1 MWKNIIGSFLFP
13 ALSFIPGSYSFL
25 ETNIM
30 VATHADSMIAEAALK
45 GITGFDRQTA
55 WDAVFKDAT
64 VPPKDDKN
72 TSYYDREEVPFI
84 VTPNAA
90 SCALICHSEC

>member
-1 MWKNIIGSFLFP
+1 MLP
-13 ALSFIPGSYSFL
+13 ALSCPTNSCSFS

-64 VPPKDDKN
+64 VPPKDDWN
-72 TSYYDREEVPFI
+72 TSYYDREEV
-84 VTPNAA
+84 
-90 SCALICHSEC
+90 LLL